1 MSPIAILKLLKAAK
15 AIRDYVVKKNNLDE
29 QMESVRARLDNLE
42 KNSHPPKTF
51 IVCDKCN
58 HKIKQYEGTD

>member
-42 KNSHPPKTF
+42 NNDNKENK
-51 IVCDKCN
+51 
-58 HKIKQYEGTD
+58 